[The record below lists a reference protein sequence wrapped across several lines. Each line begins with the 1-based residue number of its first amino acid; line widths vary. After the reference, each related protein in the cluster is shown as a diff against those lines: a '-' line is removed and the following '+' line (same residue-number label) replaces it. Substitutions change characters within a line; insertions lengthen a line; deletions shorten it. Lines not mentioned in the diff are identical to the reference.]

1 MFLLHVVCSCP
12 KPYVLFAIN
21 YLYSLEPGGKVRTE
35 FFNEDGNP
43 SYKYFYSNADS
54 VAATM
59 RRVKNSIKSESRMVK
74 EL

>member
-1 MFLLHVVCSCP
+1 MQSI
-12 KPYVLFAIN
+12 KIS
-21 YLYSLEPGGKVRTE
+21 LYLEPAGRVRAD

-43 SYKYFYSNADS
+43 SYKYFYSNVNG

-59 RRVKNSIKSESRMVK
+59 RRVKNAIRSDRGME

>member
-1 MFLLHVVCSCP
+1 VQLIKYSC
-12 KPYVLFAIN
+12 
-21 YLYSLEPGGKVRTE
+21 SLEPDGKVKTE

-43 SYKYFYSNADS
+43 SYKYFYSNAES

-59 RRVKNSIKSESRMVK
+59 RRVKNSIKSGSRMME

>member
-1 MFLLHVVCSCP
+1 MQSITNFF
-12 KPYVLFAIN
+12 Y
-21 YLYSLEPGGKVRTE
+21 LEPAGKVRTD

-43 SYKYFYSNADS
+43 SYKYFYSNAGS

-59 RRVKNSIKSESRMVK
+59 RRVKNSIGSDSRVME

>member
-1 MFLLHVVCSCP
+1 MQLIKISF
-12 KPYVLFAIN
+12 Y
-21 YLYSLEPGGKVRTE
+21 LEPAGRVRTD

-59 RRVKNSIKSESRMVK
+59 RRVKNSVGSDSRVME